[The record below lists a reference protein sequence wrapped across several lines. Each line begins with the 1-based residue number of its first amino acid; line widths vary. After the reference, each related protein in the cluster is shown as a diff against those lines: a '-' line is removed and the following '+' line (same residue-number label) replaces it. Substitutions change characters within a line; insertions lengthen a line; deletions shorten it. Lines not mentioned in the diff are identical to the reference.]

1 MEYEWMNNADYW
13 INIEDMRTSIMR
25 DSLNAQTEA
34 QTADAFQRQLYYYI
48 RLKLGIELDFRQ
60 ETPIK
65 GGLTHTFGVLK
76 NRTSGR
82 GRLDAIVNNLII
94 EYKKHSKLDK
104 KNDQDTAINQV
115 KDYIKSLYENDNVK
129 YNAILTDGIK
139 ISYLGYSGEIIES
152 TAFKNI
158 EAKDIDKIIRA
169 ILNNNQ
175 KKFVAENILKDFAID
190 QSTYSISKELA
201 VDLFDK
207 LLNSATDKT
216 KMLAAE
222 WENLMHLSY
231 DDNGKGNDILKR
243 RTILSLIFNSN
254 IDDPDTEYKSL
265 FALQTTYA
273 IIVKLIACK
282 VIDKLD
288 FDLSTK
294 RYSDL
299 TKITASKLQEFLENL
314 EDGYVYRSSNIIN
327 LLEGDF
333 FSWYSSKEQWDENLW
348 KIIIKIIE
356 RIDEYT
362 TFSFDISYE
371 PVDIFKDLYMSI
383 IPKAVRHSM
392 GEYFTP
398 SWLADYVVSEGIKL
412 QNNKDW
418 KAIDPCCGSGTFII
432 TLIKHI
438 VGEVNLYSMND
449 EEKQAIKSKI
459 LNSVYGIDINPL
471 SVLSARVGYYLA
483 LRPFGNLQDIE
494 IPIYLGDSAL
504 IPTKEYV
511 DNINCYKYSVINNKK
526 SFDVILP
533 ERLVKQHD
541 FGKIMSSLQ
550 TAVRTDSEDIL
561 FEMIK
566 GNLSKEEKASKE
578 LLSSIRKLSSNLI
591 ELHKNNWDGIWVRIA
606 TNFMLIARL
615 ENFDLIVGNPP
626 WVKWEHL
633 PSKYA
638 NKIKEFCNFK
648 HIFSTRGRF
657 GGTQLN
663 ICALISNVTATN
675 WLKESGILAFLMPDS
690 IMSQN
695 SYEEFR
701 YFYTNYDKN
710 ERLYLQ
716 KIDKWEKPLK
726 PFSSEGIVV
735 SQDFNTYYYSHN
747 KVDYYKGIDVRTIS
761 RIKKISDNEI
771 NKLSSFEEVKKY
783 LTFNKQKAAQLSKKT
798 SAFSYLSDKYDFS
811 KIIGDSYY
819 EFRTG
824 VEFTPQEL
832 YMLVGSKESKIKNHY
847 KFKNKKFSRSKYIV
861 DDTPLGGW
869 DLPTKHIY
877 PIVTGPS
884 ITPFRVSQCD
894 EFCIIP
900 YDEKDTSKPI
910 DIQTFMS
917 KDKRLFDY
925 LLNHQELINK
935 QSEKSKKMRRGN
947 EFYSLSK
954 IGPYTFSKYM
964 VAARDNTKFCAS
976 VIKDSI
982 TPWGERKQSICV
994 KHTIIISR
1002 TKKGRFITENEAHY
1016 ISGIL
1021 NSDVIVEYIQSTF
1034 KSNGYSLKKAHF
1046 CLPEYDETNSNH
1058 KKIYKLAKKASQS
1071 KSVQEIKKIQ
1081 TEISDLYLEICANDQ
1096 ISK

>member
-48 RLKLGIELDFRQ
+48 RLKLGIKLDFRQ

-398 SWLADYVVSEGIKL
+398 SWLADYVVSEGI
-412 QNNKDW
+412 
-418 KAIDPCCGSGTFII
+418 
-432 TLIKHI
+432 
-438 VGEVNLYSMND
+438 
-449 EEKQAIKSKI
+449 
-459 LNSVYGIDINPL
+459 
-471 SVLSARVGYYLA
+471 
-483 LRPFGNLQDIE
+483 
-494 IPIYLGDSAL
+494 
-504 IPTKEYV
+504 
-511 DNINCYKYSVINNKK
+511 
-526 SFDVILP
+526 
-533 ERLVKQHD
+533 
-541 FGKIMSSLQ
+541 
-550 TAVRTDSEDIL
+550 
-561 FEMIK
+561 
-566 GNLSKEEKASKE
+566 
-578 LLSSIRKLSSNLI
+578 
-591 ELHKNNWDGIWVRIA
+591 
-606 TNFMLIARL
+606 
-615 ENFDLIVGNPP
+615 
-626 WVKWEHL
+626 
-633 PSKYA
+633 
-638 NKIKEFCNFK
+638 
-648 HIFSTRGRF
+648 
-657 GGTQLN
+657 
-663 ICALISNVTATN
+663 
-675 WLKESGILAFLMPDS
+675 
-690 IMSQN
+690 
-695 SYEEFR
+695 
-701 YFYTNYDKN
+701 NY
-710 ERLYLQ
+710 
-716 KIDKWEKPLK
+716 
-726 PFSSEGIVV
+726 
-735 SQDFNTYYYSHN
+735 
-747 KVDYYKGIDVRTIS
+747 
-761 RIKKISDNEI
+761 
-771 NKLSSFEEVKKY
+771 
-783 LTFNKQKAAQLSKKT
+783 
-798 SAFSYLSDKYDFS
+798 
-811 KIIGDSYY
+811 KII
-819 EFRTG
+819 
-824 VEFTPQEL
+824 
-832 YMLVGSKESKIKNHY
+832 
-847 KFKNKKFSRSKYIV
+847 
-861 DDTPLGGW
+861 
-869 DLPTKHIY
+869 
-877 PIVTGPS
+877 
-884 ITPFRVSQCD
+884 
-894 EFCIIP
+894 
-900 YDEKDTSKPI
+900 
-910 DIQTFMS
+910 
-917 KDKRLFDY
+917 
-925 LLNHQELINK
+925 
-935 QSEKSKKMRRGN
+935 
-947 EFYSLSK
+947 K
-954 IGPYTFSKYM
+954 IGK
-964 VAARDNTKFCAS
+964 R
-976 VIKDSI
+976 
-982 TPWGERKQSICV
+982 
-994 KHTIIISR
+994 
-1002 TKKGRFITENEAHY
+1002 
-1016 ISGIL
+1016 
-1021 NSDVIVEYIQSTF
+1021 
-1034 KSNGYSLKKAHF
+1034 
-1046 CLPEYDETNSNH
+1046 
-1058 KKIYKLAKKASQS
+1058 
-1071 KSVQEIKKIQ
+1071 
-1081 TEISDLYLEICANDQ
+1081 
-1096 ISK
+1096 